1 MFARSLTGS
10 SAATEDS
17 KVLASESQQTKANQE
32 SVDKMSL
39 GYSSLSTTL
48 FIKNLSL
55 PKEDESKHRIHKVS
69 LVNEAE
75 TTDVNQDTVDFVK
88 ASTTVSN
95 GTDLSPE
102 YKWKNTF
109 DGVSQYKPSKAE
121 DFSFS
126 DSYRMSETFSST
138 SPLSSLSALPET
150 TAYKYLSKTNSSV
163 SLSFYS
169 SSSSTSSEEH
179 ITLGNT
185 LSDKTEVYLRHESEP
200 AGEPKDEW
208 RRGLVQQEE
217 PSAPAGEKEGEAERI
232 KSHWDSQQLSVFDF
246 SSVLQTSHTDSFKEY
261 DDDES
266 SRFTGVFKATFVE
279 LIPDPPAPP
288 STPPDSP
295 DDSST
300 QFDMDNL
307 MDTLKSM
314 GPSQRPKGVG
324 PRAPPQTLLSSLPP
338 IVEDAHVL
346 VSSDFTD
353 SHTSP
358 TKTIAA
364 TGTPAESPNGLY
376 TLPADLGLKRN
387 SARDSRSPL
396 ELMKQNQQV
405 KFTQT

>member
-10 SAATEDS
+10 SANIEES
-17 KVLASESQQTKANQE
+17 KVLALETPHTIANQE
-32 SVDKMSL
+32 STDKMSVS
-39 GYSSLSTTL
+39 YSSLSTTL
-48 FIKNLSL
+48 FIKNVSLS
-55 PKEDESKHRIHKVS
+55 KEDESKHRIHKVS

-75 TTDVNQDTVDFVK
+75 PTNVNQDTVDFAK
-88 ASTTVSN
+88 ASSTVSN
-95 GTDLSPE
+95 GTSLSQE
-102 YKWKNTF
+102 YKWKNNF
-109 DGVSQYKPSKAE
+109 NGVSQYKQSKAE

-126 DSYRMSETFSST
+126 DTYSST
-138 SPLSSLSALPET
+138 SPLSSFSALPET
-150 TAYKYLSKTNSSV
+150 TAQKYLSKTFSS
-163 SLSFYS
+163 S
-169 SSSSTSSEEH
+169 SSSSTSSEEN

-185 LSDKTEVYLRHESEP
+185 LSDRTEVYLWHESEP

-208 RRGLVQQEE
+208 RRSLVQQEE

-232 KSHWDSQQLSVFDF
+232 KSHWDSQQLLVSDF
-246 SSVLQTSHTDSFKEY
+246 SSVLQTSHTDSFREE
-261 DDDES
+261 DDDEFS
-266 SRFTGVFKATFVE
+266 GVFKATFVE
-279 LIPDPPAPP
+279 LVPDPPAPP
-288 STPPDSP
+288 STPPESP
-295 DDSST
+295 DADSST

-307 MDTLKSM
+307 KDTLKSM
-314 GPSQRPKGVG
+314 GPSQRPRGVG
-324 PRAPPQTLLSSLPP
+324 PRAPPQALVSSLPP
-338 IVEDAHVL
+338 IVEDAPVI

-358 TKTIAA
+358 TKKNAT